1 MSENRYGE
9 KREESETGMKLQNC
23 ETQESENKVQES
35 TNEQIKDMG
44 QVVLNSNSRKHK
56 VELLTIIGEVEGH
69 ESAPSHSKTT
79 KYEHVLPKLAIIE
92 DDEEIEGLLILLN
105 TVGGDVEA
113 GLAIAEMIASLSIPT
128 VSLVLG
134 RRTFYRSSDG
144 RICGLFFRS
153 TKCYDG
159 DPSGTFQWYV
169 YRSGSDLPEYGENS
183 GPYHYIYFRTL
194 QSISETSGRADA

>member
-1 MSENRYGE
+1 MGE
-9 KREESETGMKLQNC
+9 TEKEQKLKQ
-23 ETQESENKVQES
+23 EDTQ
-35 TNEQIKDMG
+35 NEQIKEMG
-44 QVVLNSNSRKHK
+44 QVVLDSNSRKHK

-134 RRTFYRSSDG
+134 GRTFYRRSYGGFG
-144 RICGLFFRS
+144 RLFFRS
-153 TKCYDG
+153 AQCDYG
-159 DPSGTFQWYV
+159 DPSGTIQRNV
-169 YRSGSDLPEYGENS
+169 YRSCPDIQEYGKDPGSDHHHLSQNIPGHPSSVWKN
-183 GPYHYIYFRTL
+183 
-194 QSISETSGRADA
+194 